1 MKIDRILVDLKVT
14 GKMFIRNKGAVF
26 WTFAFPVLL
35 ILIFGAIFSGMNDA
49 TYTLYVQDNDPGLY
63 SDKFIAGLEE
73 SGVLEIEMVDSDAN
87 VTKYIKDNSVTSFLV
102 IPANF
107 TANVSNGTQV
117 AYVELLQDQTQQSS
131 SVVSSVV
138 NAVVN
143 NFNNV
148 LSGSV
153 EHISVD
159 SGAIVEN
166 NLSYID
172 LFLPGI
178 IGLTAMTNCVFYMQ
192 GVQSRYYSTGI
203 FRKLSTTPF
212 TRFEWLLSRA
222 LWQIA
227 LVFMSVISII
237 VVGMLF
243 FDVHL
248 TITIEAIL
256 MIIAGC
262 LVFTGLGMIISR
274 FSKDEESANAAASVI
289 TFPMMFLSGSFFA
302 LESMPSYLQTIAK
315 VMPLTYM
322 NEGLRD
328 TMIYGNAESALFNLG
343 VLAIL
348 AVVFM
353 AIGTYISKWTE
364 D

>member
-14 GKMFIRNKGAVF
+14 GKMFLRNKGAVF
-26 WTFAFPVLL
+26 WTFAFPILL
-35 ILIFGAIFSGMNDA
+35 ILIFGAIFSAMNDA
-49 TYTLYVQDNDPGLY
+49 TYTLYVQNNDNDQY
-63 SDKFIAGLEE
+63 SDQLITGLEA
-73 SGVLEIEMVDSDAN
+73 SGVLKIEMVDSYVN
-87 VTKYIKDNSVTSFLV
+87 VTKYIKDNSVTSFLI

-107 TANVSNGTQV
+107 TANVMTNGTQV

-131 SVVSSVV
+131 SVISSVV

-143 NFNNV
+143 NNNNV

-153 EHISVD
+153 VFISVD

-227 LVFMSVISII
+227 LVFMSVAAII

-256 MIIAGC
+256 MIITGC
-262 LVFTGLGMIISR
+262 LVFTGLGMMISR
-274 FSKDEESANAAASVI
+274 FSKDEESANAAASAI

-302 LESMPSYLQTIAK
+302 LESMPSYLQMIAK
-315 VMPLTYM
+315 VMPLTYL
-322 NEGLRD
+322 NEGL
-328 TMIYGNAESALFNLG
+328 
-343 VLAIL
+343 
-348 AVVFM
+348 
-353 AIGTYISKWTE
+353 
-364 D
+364 